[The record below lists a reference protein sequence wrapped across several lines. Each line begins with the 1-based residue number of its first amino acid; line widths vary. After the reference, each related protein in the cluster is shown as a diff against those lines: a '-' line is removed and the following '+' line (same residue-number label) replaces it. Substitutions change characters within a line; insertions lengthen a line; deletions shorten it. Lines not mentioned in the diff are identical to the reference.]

1 MTSLTCL
8 KPFFLGSAGEQAFG
22 IRPSLLTLSG
32 RFSVVAETGSVSY
45 SPNKNHCR
53 RHSVTAQVVAAALAL
68 NCLYRLQVRG
78 EGGEK
83 RGVSLWEKK
92 SSAGIRMLVVRLH
105 DSSKVL
111 FYCEHLA
118 SNGVKTTPS
127 LRNEALEYNPTK
139 PGQTS
144 ARSQWWHVGV
154 CGRLQQ

>member
-1 MTSLTCL
+1 MAALRLPQQRQNKDRERERGEKKAHKWFFYSVQNKPVFCMTSLTCL

-53 RHSVTAQVVAAALAL
+53 RHCVSAQVVAAALAL

-78 EGGEK
+78 EGGRKK
-83 RGVSLWEKK
+83 RSESLKKKK

-105 DSSKVL
+105 HSSKSVVL
-111 FYCEHLA
+111 LW
-118 SNGVKTTPS
+118 
-127 LRNEALEYNPTK
+127 
-139 PGQTS
+139 TS
-144 ARSQWWHVGV
+144 SI
-154 CGRLQQ
+154 